1 MKNVATTSTTNSQ
14 PAASMNKPKPRDA
27 PVKQT
32 DARMELCKSFFK
44 KLERLSLIEEAT
56 EETKDEDSQYFN
68 TP

>member
-1 MKNVATTSTTNSQ
+1 
-14 PAASMNKPKPRDA
+14 MNKPKPRDA